1 MKKKISCFALT
12 ILMVL
17 TIFPMSVCAENG
29 NSTIFEYIVEFG
41 NAQIVGI
48 DESAS
53 GDIVIPENING
64 YTVTGIGNGF
74 EFILESCDKITSITL
89 PDSVKSIGANSFA
102 GMDKLETVNIGKG
115 VTEIHSPAFTGCPKL
130 TAINVDENN
139 RNYSSDEQGV
149 LYSKDKT
156 TIYRCPE
163 GYKGSLY
170 IIPNTVKKINYT
182 VFADCDNLVN
192 VIIPGSVTSIGAS
205 AFANCDKLK
214 TVIIPEGVTEI
225 NNHVFSGC
233 KMLENVSIP
242 ASVKSIG
249 YAAFENCDKLTD
261 VIIPEG
267 VESISYSAFL
277 GCTGLLSVTIP
288 ASVTEIGE
296 NAFGY
301 YYLDEINRMEKNT
314 DFVIYGEKGSAA
326 EAYATKENFEFI
338 DINNPD
344 PDIIYYDKIEVRENS
359 KVSVNDSM
367 LTVVSS
373 MSVSQFIRNVK
384 NVNVKFLT
392 ADGNEMA
399 KTEKLA
405 TGCKVNVVDK
415 DGNVVAEY
423 QVIYQEDVNGDG
435 KVTAA
440 DARLALRTSA
450 GLNSLEGV
458 CFIAADCNADGK
470 VTAADARKILRKA
483 AGLE

>member
-1 MKKKISCFALT
+1 MKKKIFCVALT

-17 TIFPMSVCAENG
+17 TIFPMSVYAENRS
-29 NSTIFEYIVEFG
+29 STIFKYVVEFG
-41 NAQIVGI
+41 NAWIVGI
-48 DESAS
+48 DKSAT
-53 GDIVIPENING
+53 GEIVIPEKIDG

-74 EFILESCDKITSITL
+74 EFILENCDKITSITL

-115 VTEIHSPAFTGCPKL
+115 VAEIHSPAFTGCPIL

-139 RNYSSDEQGV
+139 QNYYSDEHGV
-149 LYSKDKT
+149 LYSKDKK

-163 GYKGSLY
+163 GFKDSTYT
-170 IIPNTVKKINYT
+170 IPNTVKKINYT

-192 VIIPGSVTSIGAS
+192 VIIPDSVTSIGAS
-205 AFANCDKLK
+205 AFANCDKLENI
-214 TVIIPEGVTEI
+214 IIPDSVTEI
-225 NNHVFSGC
+225 NNYTFSEC
-233 KMLENVSIP
+233 QNLKTMNIP
-242 ASVKSIG
+242 QSVKSIG
-249 YAAFENCDKLTD
+249 YEAFKNCGNLTD
-261 VIIPEG
+261 VVISEG
-267 VESISYSAFL
+267 VESISNSAFM
-277 GCTGLLSVTIP
+277 GCLGLLSVTIP

-301 YYLDEINRMEKNT
+301 YYLDKFNRMEKNA

-326 EAYATKENFEFI
+326 EAYAIQQDFEFI

-344 PDIIYYDKIEVRENS
+344 VDIIYYDKIEVRENS

-373 MSVSQFIRNVK
+373 MSVSQVKRNIK
-384 NVNVKFLT
+384 NANVIFLT
-392 ADGNEMA
+392 ADDNEMS

-405 TGCKVNVVDK
+405 TGCKVHVVDK
-415 DGNVVAEY
+415 DGKVIVEYEVV
-423 QVIYQEDVNGDG
+423 YQEDVNGDG

-458 CFIAADCNADGK
+458 YFVAADCNSDGK
-470 VTAADARKILRKA
+470 ITAADARKILRIA
-483 AGLE
+483 AGLG